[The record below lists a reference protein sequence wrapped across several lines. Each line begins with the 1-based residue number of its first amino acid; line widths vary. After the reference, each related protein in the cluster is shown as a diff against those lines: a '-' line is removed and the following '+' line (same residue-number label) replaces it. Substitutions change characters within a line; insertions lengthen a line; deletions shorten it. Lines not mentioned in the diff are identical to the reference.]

1 MPLTIPEEA
10 REPLVQ
16 ELTSFAASM
25 PDPETRHLYQRLLEA
40 VTAGTVDASLDEPLG
55 RFLEVA
61 LQTGRIRQQHGP
73 HEEKALRAL
82 YHQTQRGRQIL
93 AAVQQA
99 NKALRAL
106 QGHTLRELTFTPLN
120 PGTYRLTLGT
130 DQVRLTLEINAQGV
144 WVENLVVG

>member
-1 MPLTIPEEA
+1 MPLTIPEAA

-16 ELTSFAASM
+16 ELENFAASM
-25 PDPETRHLYQRLLEA
+25 PDPRARNLYQRLLEA
-40 VTAGTVDASLDEPLG
+40 VATGEVDEALDEPLG

-61 LQTGRIRQQHGP
+61 LQTGRIRQRHGP

-93 AAVQQA
+93 KAIQQA
-99 NKALRAL
+99 NEALRAL
-106 QGHTLRELTFTPLN
+106 QGHTLRELTFTPHN

-144 WVENLVVG
+144 WVENLVIG